1 MSCDRIAEALHHLP
15 EKQLT
20 GRNRLERF
28 KTQISRP
35 GTPSITQDYLYAAV
49 FAPAFLIANLIEAAN
64 GSIHFNECEDAI
76 RPMTSR
82 IAGRCFAIYRPR
94 ADSRQWMRADLLALG
109 ISAIG
114 GYVGRGWIG
123 ALESHTLLRFERLL
137 RNAFEGVHC
146 LRPCPVATVIPR
158 PCQEYI
164 RRDPV
169 IAEIG

>member
-1 MSCDRIAEALHHLP
+1 M
-15 EKQLT
+15 
-20 GRNRLERF
+20 
-28 KTQISRP
+28 
-35 GTPSITQDYLYAAV
+35 

-64 GSIHFNECEDAI
+64 ESIHFNECEDAI

-114 GYVGRGWIG
+114 GYVSRGWIG

-137 RNAFEGVHC
+137 RNALEGVHC
-146 LRPCPVATVIPR
+146 VCHCAVATITPR